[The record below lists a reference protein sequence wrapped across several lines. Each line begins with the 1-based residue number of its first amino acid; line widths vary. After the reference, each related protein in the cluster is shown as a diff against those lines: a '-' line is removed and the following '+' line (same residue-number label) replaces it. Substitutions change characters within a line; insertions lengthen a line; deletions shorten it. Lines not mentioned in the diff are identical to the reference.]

1 VVTANDFAGYRQAVK
16 QRLRKTADPCPKCGL
31 HRKLCL
37 CELIPRLVLKTHVT
51 LLVHAKELKRTT
63 NTGTLALHALVNS
76 DMFVRGTMPGA
87 GGRIPNLAGRLLEGY
102 RPLLFFTADDAVEMT
117 ESFARSLGAP
127 AQLLVP
133 DGNWRQASKVHSR
146 HPELLDVPRVK
157 ISTPN
162 LGQLHLRAEHTVEG
176 MATLEAIAKAIGLL
190 ESREAETA
198 LLALYREK
206 LERTTIG
213 RQGRIDQSIYG
224 KNKG

>member
-1 VVTANDFAGYRQAVK
+1 M
-16 QRLRKTADPCPKCGL
+16 
-31 HRKLCL
+31 
-37 CELIPRLVLKTHVT
+37 HVT
-51 LLVHAKELKRTT
+51 LLIHAKELKRTT

-76 DMFVRGTMPGA
+76 DLFVRGVKPVLGVD
-87 GGRIPNLAGRLLEGY
+87 PPVLSHRLLQGY
-102 RPLLFFTADDAVEMT
+102 QPLLFFPADEAT
-117 ESFARSLGAP
+117 ELTEAFARTLKMP
-127 AQLLVP
+127 VQLLVP

-146 HPELLDVPRVK
+146 HPELANVPRVK

-176 MATLEAIAKAIGLL
+176 MATLEAIARAVGIL
-190 ESREAETA
+190 ESRVAETA

-224 KNKG
+224 KTKG

>member
-1 VVTANDFAGYRQAVK
+1 
-16 QRLRKTADPCPKCGL
+16 
-31 HRKLCL
+31 
-37 CELIPRLVLKTHVT
+37 
-51 LLVHAKELKRTT
+51 
-63 NTGTLALHALVNS
+63 
-76 DMFVRGTMPGA
+76 
-87 GGRIPNLAGRLLEGY
+87 
-102 RPLLFFTADDAVEMT
+102 
-117 ESFARSLGAP
+117 
-127 AQLLVP
+127 
-133 DGNWRQASKVHSR
+133 VHSR